1 MEEQERGTAALLEVG
16 LDEHME
22 AAVRYLLDRLHDPG
36 LAPSSVAGHVGL
48 DLWQFCRKF
57 RAATGVTCNEF
68 IAERR
73 MQEAC
78 RLLARPDLLIKEV
91 AYRVGFEDANYFS
104 RRFKS
109 VVGTSP
115 TAYRKNGPGNGLH
128 WPHRW

>member
-1 MEEQERGTAALLEVG
+1 MEEQDKGGVALLNVG
-16 LDEHME
+16 LDERIE
-22 AAVRYLLDRLHDPG
+22 VAVRYLLDKLHDPG
-36 LAPSSVAGHVGL
+36 LAPSSIAGHVGL

-57 RAATGVTCNEF
+57 RAATGMTCNEF

-73 MQEAC
+73 MQEAR

-115 TAYRKNGPGNGLH
+115 TSYRKNGQKKGPAKSA
-128 WPHRW
+128 